1 MRDDDDPLCDN
12 CLNVYNPEQLQF
24 DDDWDG
30 NGLGFACDFCPWKPV
45 SMKNVE
51 P

>member
-1 MRDDDDPLCDN
+1 MALGC
-12 CLNVYNPEQLQF
+12 EMALQVR
-24 DDDWDG
+24 
-30 NGLGFACDFCPWKPV
+30 NQITVSMMAPMVTCSPWKPV